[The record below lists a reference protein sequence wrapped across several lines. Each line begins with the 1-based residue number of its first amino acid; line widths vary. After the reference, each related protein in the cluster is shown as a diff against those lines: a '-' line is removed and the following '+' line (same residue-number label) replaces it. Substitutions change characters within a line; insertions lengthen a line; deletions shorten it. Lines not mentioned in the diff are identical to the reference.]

1 VSFSVA
7 SETTD
12 WCILFSNGV
21 TPTILVV
28 DDEPSVLLTY
38 SMILRQ
44 NGYDVTGVSTARE
57 AKSVL
62 EERCFDLLVC
72 DLALEG
78 SHSGLEVLEFARSRY
93 STLPAILLT
102 GYATRELAEEAERRR
117 FTLLLKPIEVR
128 DLLESIAKLARAR
141 TA

>member
-1 VSFSVA
+1 MV
-7 SETTD
+7 TTLG
-12 WCILFSNGV
+12 CILSPMGM
-21 TPTILVV
+21 TLAILVV

-57 AKSVL
+57 AKTVL
-62 EERCFDLLVC
+62 EERSFDLLVC

-78 SHSGLEVLEFARSRY
+78 SRSGLDVLDFARCRY
-93 STLPAILLT
+93 SGVPAVLLT
-102 GYATRELAEEAERRR
+102 GHATRELAEEAERKRI
-117 FTLLLKPIEVR
+117 TLLYKPIEVT
-128 DLLESIAKLARAR
+128 DLLDSIAKLARAR